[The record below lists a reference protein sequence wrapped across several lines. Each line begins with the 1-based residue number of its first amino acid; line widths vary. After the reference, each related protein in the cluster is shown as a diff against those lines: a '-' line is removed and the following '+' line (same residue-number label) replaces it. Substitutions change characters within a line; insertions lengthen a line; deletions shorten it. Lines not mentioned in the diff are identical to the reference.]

1 MDQICVKTHQFGRGD
16 VFGGISSLYTSFR
29 YLLRISDHLSNE
41 QLRKTV
47 ADFILQHEDMHYE
60 ALRYV
65 PVGNTIEYC
74 CKQIKNGNIQIIDL
88 EVQALV
94 MLYGK
99 AIYLVYK
106 SDKLKSIEVF
116 PFLDHV
122 NMSSDTMCIY
132 IFYDETKSSFNPL
145 YVTTECKT
153 TKITTFNYN
162 DNVVKSLLRKFI
174 KDDLKYKNDV
184 KTDDYDDNNI
194 NKATC
199 PTEYNRESKSVS
211 SSIPANDNNNSSYE
225 QKATGDK
232 KSISS
237 DYNYS
242 SCKNGNKKGTNDLKM
257 FGHVIVKQ
265 GLCFKEQSNVRK
277 CTKDY
282 QLETGRRSTL
292 DNKSSRIGNKISEV
306 THKFRREEADPD
318 GSCLFWSV
326 GYLVG
331 SLKNSTVEDICKAML
346 NYISQDEEL
355 KSLAVASVEGCQN
368 FEDYKSRITGGL
380 WGGEFEIS
388 TLAKTH
394 EKLIIL
400 ASIEYI
406 HGELDWKIS
415 YYDTE
420 SNPLSECIY
429 VLFDEKLRHFDPL
442 VVINK
447 IDSKEKF
454 KIFKRGDQTIRNLLI
469 RFIRENFNYKKEI
482 KFIDQIET
490 SSVTKGKST
499 ITKAPLFSMNQKS
512 KTSSQLAFNYN
523 QKCQQTE
530 PVTSCEKRF
539 YCGAEDE
546 NTSNYNHKLLET
558 RRFFYAG
565 HNNIDYYF
573 NILKQDLLNTPAQY
587 LMKIYLLKRNDN
599 NICYHPYWKFQ
610 VQSIDKHTYYCNPMD
625 IELDIKNKLI
635 TDPDGTQQLKLSVL
649 VNRII
654 YDELATSTTTSNE
667 FDIAISLWR
676 KQADET
682 KFYQY
687 NDVKYIRNISTKGK
701 SNKEYI

>member
-1 MDQICVKTHQFGRGD
+1 
-16 VFGGISSLYTSFR
+16 
-29 YLLRISDHLSNE
+29 
-41 QLRKTV
+41 
-47 ADFILQHEDMHYE
+47 
-60 ALRYV
+60 
-65 PVGNTIEYC
+65 
-74 CKQIKNGNIQIIDL
+74 
-88 EVQALV
+88 
-94 MLYGK
+94 
-99 AIYLVYK
+99 
-106 SDKLKSIEVF
+106 
-116 PFLDHV
+116 
-122 NMSSDTMCIY
+122 
-132 IFYDETKSSFNPL
+132 
-145 YVTTECKT
+145 
-153 TKITTFNYN
+153 
-162 DNVVKSLLRKFI
+162 
-174 KDDLKYKNDV
+174 
-184 KTDDYDDNNI
+184 
-194 NKATC
+194 
-199 PTEYNRESKSVS
+199 
-211 SSIPANDNNNSSYE
+211 
-225 QKATGDK
+225 
-232 KSISS
+232 
-237 DYNYS
+237 
-242 SCKNGNKKGTNDLKM
+242 
-257 FGHVIVKQ
+257 
-265 GLCFKEQSNVRK
+265 
-277 CTKDY
+277 
-282 QLETGRRSTL
+282 
-292 DNKSSRIGNKISEV
+292 
-306 THKFRREEADPD
+306 
-318 GSCLFWSV
+318 
-326 GYLVG
+326 
-331 SLKNSTVEDICKAML
+331 ML

-654 YDELATSTTTSNE
+654 YDELATSNE
-667 FDIAISLWR
+667 FDIALSLWR

-687 NDVKYIRNISTKGK
+687 NDIKYIRNISTKGK
-701 SNKEYI
+701 SSKEYI